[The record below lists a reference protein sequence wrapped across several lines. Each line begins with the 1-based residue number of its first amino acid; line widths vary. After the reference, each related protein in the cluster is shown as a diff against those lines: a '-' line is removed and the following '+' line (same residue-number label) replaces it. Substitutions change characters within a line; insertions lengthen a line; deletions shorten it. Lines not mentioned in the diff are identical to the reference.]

1 MNDSDQPG
9 TVSGSEYN
17 RCFACGAAN
26 ARGLRLVPRS
36 ENGEA
41 VAEFRPDPD
50 LEGYPGVVHG
60 GLIGTVLDE
69 IMVWAARYAA
79 GTVAV
84 TGEMTV
90 RYVKP
95 VRTGGVYIGRGRVR
109 ENKGR
114 LIVTEGTLTDESG
127 EVFARSQAKLF
138 AVKMQAG

>member
-1 MNDSDQPG
+1 MNDSDRPG
-9 TVSGSEYN
+9 SGSEYN

-26 ARGLRLVPRS
+26 TRGLRLVPRN

-69 IMVWAARYAA
+69 VMVWAARYGA
-79 GTVAV
+79 GTTAV

-95 VRTGGVYIGRGRVR
+95 VRTGTVYIGRGRVL

-114 LIVTEGTLTDESG
+114 LILTEGTLTDGSG
-127 EVFARSQAKLF
+127 EVFARAQAKLF
-138 AVKMQAG
+138 VVKMQAG